1 MFALWIVCSSL
12 PNTYNFSFFF
22 TFLNCL
28 KNQRCIMAWVFKIHL
43 AVTVCVFCEICHNLE
58 FSLLHTVL
66 FYPIYLKSQIFWNK
80 SWKFQVGYS
89 WRTGFLKSICIW
101 LIKFTTILDFCFF
114 AMFQCTLIKAHCHIL
129 LKIKPK

>member
-1 MFALWIVCSSL
+1 
-12 PNTYNFSFFF
+12 
-22 TFLNCL
+22 
-28 KNQRCIMAWVFKIHL
+28 MAWVFKIHL

-89 WRTGFLKSICIW
+89 WHTGFLKSICIW
-101 LIKFTTILDFCFF
+101 LIKFTTILDFFSLQCFNARSLRHIVTF
-114 AMFQCTLIKAHCHIL
+114 YWKSNLSKALKKIQPIWNCIPLSIL
-129 LKIKPK
+129 QVKDHLR